1 MGTIHPLRK
10 IIKNFLLKGETITT
24 KKRMTKILAAG
35 MALAL
40 MVGTFAFFTDRE
52 THNAGATA
60 GNIDLVFADVS
71 DATAHKEATQ
81 LNTDSLVWTD
91 NKITNDV
98 EAIMNP
104 GDKFDMGYKLTNTG
118 SKSIDVRQQLT
129 LVSDVAMTDG
139 AEEYTLKCGNVT
151 ITPDVSEDG
160 KTIVYSF
167 ADIILNGTV
176 ETETDGV
183 AQAQGQDYDL
193 YLDFAKAAANKFMG
207 SHVSVTLDIM
217 AKQHRNTTPDDFV
230 TFAQYT
236 TSFEEIA

>member
-1 MGTIHPLRK
+1 M
-10 IIKNFLLKGETITT
+10 

-35 MALAL
+35 MALCL

-60 GNIDLVFADVS
+60 GNIDLVFTDVS
-71 DATAHKEATQ
+71 SKDAHKEATQ
-81 LNTDSLVWTD
+81 LNTDDLVWTD
-91 NKITNDV
+91 SKITNDT

-129 LVSDVAMTDG
+129 LTSSVALTAD

-151 ITPDVSEDG
+151 ITPTVSGD
-160 KTIVYSF
+160 KLSITYAIP
-167 ADIILNGTV
+167 DIILNGTI

-183 AQAQGQDYDL
+183 AQTEGQDYDL
-193 YLDFAKAAANKFMG
+193 YLDFAKAAANKFMD
-207 SHVSVTLDIM
+207 STVSVKLDVM
-217 AKQHRNTTPDDFV
+217 AKQHRNTTAADFV
-230 TFAQYT
+230 DFGTYT
-236 TSFEEIA
+236 TAFEVVE

>member
-1 MGTIHPLRK
+1 M
-10 IIKNFLLKGETITT
+10 

-52 THNAGATA
+52 THNASATA
-60 GNIDLVFADVS
+60 GNIDLVFTDVS
-71 DATAHKEATQ
+71 SKDANKVDGQT
-81 LNTDSLVWTD
+81 NTDDLVWTD
-91 NKITNDV
+91 NKITKDGD
-98 EAIMNP
+98 IMNP

-129 LVSDVAMTDG
+129 LTSSVALTAD

-151 ITPDVSEDG
+151 ITPTVSEN
-160 KTIVYSF
+160 KLSITYAIP
-167 ADIILNGTV
+167 DIILNGTI

-183 AQAQGQDYDL
+183 AQTEGQDYDL
-193 YLDFAKAAANKFMG
+193 YLDFAKAAANKFMD
-207 SHVSVTLDIM
+207 STVSVKLDVM
-217 AKQHRNTTPDDFV
+217 AKQHRNTTADDFV

>member
-1 MGTIHPLRK
+1 
-10 IIKNFLLKGETITT
+10 
-24 KKRMTKILAAG
+24 MTKILAAG

-52 THNAGATA
+52 THNASATA
-60 GNIDLVFADVS
+60 GNIDLVFTDVS
-71 DATAHKEATQ
+71 SKDANKVDGQT
-81 LNTDSLVWTD
+81 NTDDLVWTD
-91 NKITNDV
+91 NKITKDGD
-98 EAIMNP
+98 IMNP

-129 LVSDVAMTDG
+129 LTSSVALTAD

-151 ITPDVSEDG
+151 ITPTVSEN
-160 KTIVYSF
+160 KLSITYAIP
-167 ADIILNGTV
+167 DIILNGTI

-183 AQAQGQDYDL
+183 AQTEGQDYDL
-193 YLDFAKAAANKFMG
+193 YLDFAKAAANKFMD
-207 SHVSVTLDIM
+207 STVSVKLDVM
-217 AKQHRNTTPDDFV
+217 AKQHRNTTADDFV